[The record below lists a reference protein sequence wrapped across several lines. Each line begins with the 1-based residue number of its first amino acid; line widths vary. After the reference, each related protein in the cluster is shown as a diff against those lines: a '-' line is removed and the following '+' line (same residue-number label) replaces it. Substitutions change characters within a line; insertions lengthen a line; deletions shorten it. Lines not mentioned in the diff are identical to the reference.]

1 MSKDIFFTSLRL
13 GAIQLPN
20 RIVMAPLT
28 RMHAG
33 PNNVPTAMN
42 AEYYAQRS
50 SAGLIISEG
59 VAVSPQAQ
67 GYPSSPG
74 IYTAEQIAGW
84 RVVTDAVHARGG
96 RMFMQI
102 QHCGRNTH
110 SSLLPAGSLPVAPSP
125 IPPNLP
131 GYTKDFKQVPIEIPR
146 ALETAEI
153 PAIVETFQ
161 QAALNAIEAGF
172 DGVEVQG
179 ANSHLIEEFLE
190 NGTNQRTDAYG
201 GSKENRVRFLLDIVK
216 EVAAAIG
223 PDRVGVRLSPFG
235 QYGGI
240 RDSNPLELFT
250 FVIQELD
257 KRHVAYLHLIEAKGS
272 EMGLTDKLHED
283 AVNNAAL
290 FREMFHG
297 PFISAAAYTPD
308 SAAIAIERN
317 HADAIA
323 FGRLFIAN
331 PDLVGRIK
339 ENQPLNAPDRSTFYG
354 GGERGYT
361 DYKTLGE
368 QSLTASI

>member
-1 MSKDIFFTSLRL
+1 MSTDILFTPLRL
-13 GAIQLPN
+13 GAIELPN

-28 RMHAG
+28 RMRAG
-33 PNNVPTAMN
+33 ANNVPTALN

-59 VAVSPQAQ
+59 TAVSTQAQ

-74 IYTAEQIAGW
+74 IYTAEQVAGW
-84 RVVTDAVHARGG
+84 RTVTDAVHARGG
-96 RMFMQI
+96 RMVMQI
-102 QHCGRNTH
+102 EHNGRNSH
-110 SSLLPAGSLPVAPSP
+110 SSLLPDGSLPVAPSS

-131 GYTKDFKQVPIEIPR
+131 GFTKDFRQVPIEVPR

-153 PAIVETFQ
+153 PAIVNTFH

-172 DGVEVQG
+172 DGVEIQG

-190 NGTNQRTDAYG
+190 DGTNQRSDAYG
-201 GSKENRVRFLLDIVK
+201 GSKENRVRFLLEIV
-216 EVAAAIG
+216 EAVSAAVG

-250 FVIQELD
+250 FVIQALD
-257 KRHVAYLHLIEAKGS
+257 KHSISYLHLIEAKGS
-272 EMGLTDKLHED
+272 EMGLTDELHEG
-283 AVNNAAL
+283 AVNNLAL
-290 FREMFHG
+290 FRGVFRG
-297 PFISAAAYTPD
+297 PLLSAAAYTPE
-308 SAAIAIERN
+308 SAAQAIENN

-331 PDLVGRIK
+331 PDLVRRIK
-339 ENQPLNAPDRSTFYG
+339 ENQPLNAYDRSTFYG
-354 GGERGYT
+354 GGEHGYT
-361 DYKTLGE
+361 DYKTLGRG
-368 QSLTASI
+368 S

>member
-1 MSKDIFFTSLRL
+1 MSRDILFTPLRL
-13 GAIQLPN
+13 GSMQLPN

-28 RMHAG
+28 RMRAG
-33 PNNVPTAMN
+33 ANNVPTALN

-74 IYTAEQIAGW
+74 IYSPEQIAGW

-96 RMFMQI
+96 RMVMQI
-102 QHCGRNTH
+102 QHNGRNSH
-110 SSLLPAGSLPVAPSP
+110 SSLVPDASIPVAPSS
-125 IPPNLP
+125 IPSNLSAF
-131 GYTKDFKQVPIEIPR
+131 TREFQQVPIEVPR

-153 PAIVETFQ
+153 PAIVASFR
-161 QAALNAIEAGF
+161 QAAVNAIEAGF
-172 DGVEVQG
+172 DGVELQA

-190 NGTNQRTDAYG
+190 DGTNQRTDDHG
-201 GSKENRVRFLLDIVK
+201 GPKENRARFLFDIVAD
-216 EVAAAIG
+216 VTAAIG
-223 PDRVGVRLSPFG
+223 PDHVGVRLSPFG

-257 KRHVAYLHLIEAKGS
+257 KRRIAYLHLIEAKGS
-272 EMGLTDKLHED
+272 EMGLTDELHED
-283 AVNNAAL
+283 SVNNAAL
-290 FREMFHG
+290 FREMFNG
-297 PFISAAAYTPD
+297 PLLSAAAYTPE
-308 SAAIAIERN
+308 SAALAIEKS

-331 PDLVGRIK
+331 PDLVRRIK
-339 ENQPLNAPDRSTFYG
+339 ENQPLNAYDRSTFYG
-354 GGERGYT
+354 GAEHGYT
-361 DYKTLGE
+361 DYKTLAE
-368 QSLTASI
+368 QSLAATI

>member
-1 MSKDIFFTSLRL
+1 MQAGEKRLKTQRARKAHMSTDTFFTPLRL

-28 RMHAG
+28 RMRSG
-33 PNNVPTAMN
+33 PNNVPTALN

-74 IYTAEQIAGW
+74 IYTPEQIIGW
-84 RVVTDAVHARGG
+84 RGVTDAVHARGG
-96 RMFMQI
+96 RIVMQI

-110 SSLLPAGSLPVAPSP
+110 SSLLPDGSLPVAPSP

-131 GYTKDFKQVPIEIPR
+131 GYTRDFQQVPIEIPR

-153 PAIVETFQ
+153 PAIVGTFR

-172 DGVEVQG
+172 DGVELQG
-179 ANSHLIEEFLE
+179 ANSHLIEEFME
-190 NGTNQRTDAYG
+190 DGTNQRTDAYG
-201 GSKENRVRFLLDIVK
+201 GSKENRVRFLLNIVE
-216 EVAAAIG
+216 EVTAAIG

-240 RDSNPLELFT
+240 RDSSPLELFT
-250 FVIQELD
+250 FVIEQLG
-257 KRHVAYLHLIEAKGS
+257 KRRISYLHLIEAKGS
-272 EMGLTDKLHED
+272 EMGLTDVLHED

-290 FREMFHG
+290 FREVFHG
-297 PFISAAAYTPD
+297 PLLSAAAYTPET
-308 SAAIAIERN
+308 AALAIEKN

-331 PDLVGRIK
+331 PDLVRRIK
-339 ENQPLNAPDRSTFYG
+339 ESKPLNVTWT
-354 GGERGYT
+354 E
-361 DYKTLGE
+361 
-368 QSLTASI
+368 

>member
-1 MSKDIFFTSLRL
+1 MSVATLFTPLRL

-28 RMHAG
+28 RMRAG
-33 PNNVPTAMN
+33 ANNVPTALN

-59 VAVSPQAQ
+59 TAVSAQGQ

-74 IYTAEQIAGW
+74 IYTTEQIAGW
-84 RVVTDAVHARGG
+84 RGVTDAVHARGG
-96 RMFMQI
+96 RIVMQI
-102 QHCGRNTH
+102 QHNGRNSH

-131 GYTKDFKQVPIEIPR
+131 GFTKDFQQVPIEVPR
-146 ALETAEI
+146 ALETEEI
-153 PAIVETFQ
+153 PVIIGTFR
-161 QAALNAIEAGF
+161 QAGLNAIEAGF

-190 NGTNQRTDAYG
+190 DGTNQRTDVYG
-201 GSKENRVRFLLDIVK
+201 GSKEKRVRILLDIVD
-216 EVAAAIG
+216 EVTAAIG

-250 FVIQELD
+250 FVIQELES
-257 KRHVAYLHLIEAKGS
+257 RRISYLHLIEAKGS
-272 EMGLTDKLHED
+272 EMGLTDELNEG
-283 AVNNAAL
+283 AMNNAVL
-290 FREMFHG
+290 FRDLFSG
-297 PFISAAAYTPD
+297 PLLSAAAYTPE
-308 SAAIAIERN
+308 SAASVIEN
-317 HADAIA
+317 NTADAIA

-331 PDLVGRIK
+331 PDLVRRIR
-339 ENQPLNAPDRSTFYG
+339 EGHPLNAYDRSTFYG
-354 GGERGYT
+354 GGEHGYT
-361 DYKTLGE
+361 DYKTIEE
-368 QSLTASI
+368 QSLVVSI

>member
-1 MSKDIFFTSLRL
+1 MMDAATRKGSRMPNDILFLPLRL

-28 RMHAG
+28 RMRAG
-33 PNNVPTAMN
+33 ANNAPTALN

-74 IYTAEQIAGW
+74 IYTPDQIAGW
-84 RVVTDAVHARGG
+84 RGVTDAVHGRGG

-110 SSLLPAGSLPVAPSP
+110 SSLLPIGSLPVAPSP

-131 GYTKDFKQVPIEIPR
+131 GYTKDFQQVAIEVPR
-146 ALETAEI
+146 ALETAEV
-153 PAIVETFQ
+153 PAIVETFR

-190 NGTNQRTDAYG
+190 DGTNQRTDAYG
-201 GSKENRVRFLLDIVK
+201 GAKENRARFLLEIVE

-223 PDRVGVRLSPFG
+223 ADRVGVRLSPFG

-240 RDSNPLELFT
+240 RDSAPLELFT
-250 FVIQELD
+250 FVIKELD
-257 KRHVAYLHLIEAKGS
+257 ERRIGYLHLIEARGS
-272 EMGLTDKLHED
+272 EMGLTDELHED

-290 FREMFHG
+290 FRNLFSG
-297 PFISAAAYTPD
+297 P
-308 SAAIAIERN
+308 
-317 HADAIA
+317 
-323 FGRLFIAN
+323 L
-331 PDLVGRIK
+331 L
-339 ENQPLNAPDRSTFYG
+339 
-354 GGERGYT
+354 
-361 DYKTLGE
+361 
-368 QSLTASI
+368 

>member
-1 MSKDIFFTSLRL
+1 MSIGTLFTPLRL

-28 RMHAG
+28 RMRAG
-33 PNNVPTAMN
+33 ANNVPTALN

-50 SAGLIISEG
+50 AAGLIISEG
-59 VAVSPQAQ
+59 TAVSAQGQ

-74 IYTAEQIAGW
+74 IYTTEQIAGW
-84 RVVTDAVHARGG
+84 RGVTDAVHARGG
-96 RMFMQI
+96 RIIMQI
-102 QHCGRNTH
+102 QHNGRNSH
-110 SSLLPAGSLPVAPSP
+110 SSLLPNGSLPVAPSR

-131 GYTKDFKQVPIEIPR
+131 GFTKDFQQVPIEVPR
-146 ALETAEI
+146 ALETIEI
-153 PAIVETFQ
+153 PAIVGAFR

-172 DGVEVQG
+172 DGVELQG

-190 NGTNQRTDAYG
+190 DGTNQRTDAYG
-201 GSKENRVRFLLDIVK
+201 GSKEKRVQILVDIVD
-216 EVAAAIG
+216 EVTAAIG

-257 KRHVAYLHLIEAKGS
+257 KRRISYLHLIEAKGS
-272 EMGLTDKLHED
+272 EMGLTDELHED
-283 AVNNAAL
+283 AVSNAAL
-290 FREMFHG
+290 FREMFQG
-297 PFISAAAYTPD
+297 PLLSAAAYTPE
-308 SAAIAIERN
+308 SAAQAIEKN
-317 HADAIA
+317 FADAIA

-339 ENQPLNAPDRSTFYG
+339 DSEPLNAYDRSTFYG
-354 GGERGYT
+354 GGEHGYT
-361 DYKTLGE
+361 DYKTLGQ
-368 QSLTASI
+368 QSLSAAI

>member
-1 MSKDIFFTSLRL
+1 MSIDTLFTPLRL

-28 RMHAG
+28 RMRAG
-33 PNNVPTAMN
+33 PQNVPTALN

-59 VAVSPQAQ
+59 TAVSPQAQ

-84 RVVTDAVHARGG
+84 RGVTDAVHARGG
-96 RMFMQI
+96 RIVMQI
-102 QHCGRNTH
+102 EHNGRNSH
-110 SSLLPAGSLPVAPSP
+110 SSLLPDGSLPVAPSS

-131 GYTKDFKQVPIEIPR
+131 GFTKDFQQVPIEIPR

-153 PAIVETFQ
+153 PAIVGTFR

-172 DGVEVQG
+172 DGIELQG

-190 NGTNQRTDAYG
+190 DGTNQRTDAYG
-201 GSKENRVRFLLDIVK
+201 GPKENRIQFLLEIVQ
-216 EVAAAIG
+216 EVTAAIG

-257 KRHVAYLHLIEAKGS
+257 KRRIAYLHLIEAKGS
-272 EMGLTDKLHED
+272 EMGLTDELHEN
-283 AVNNAAL
+283 AVNNLAL
-290 FREMFHG
+290 FRGVFNG
-297 PFISAAAYTPD
+297 PLISAAAYTPE
-308 SAAIAIERN
+308 SAVLAIENN

-331 PDLVGRIK
+331 PDLVRRIK
-339 ENQPLNAPDRSTFYG
+339 ESQPLNAYDRSTFYG
-354 GGERGYT
+354 GAERGYT
-361 DYKTLGE
+361 DYKSLGK
-368 QSLTASI
+368 AS

>member
-1 MSKDIFFTSLRL
+1 MSKDIFFTPLRL
-13 GAIQLPN
+13 GTIQLPN

-28 RMHAG
+28 RMRAG
-33 PNNVPTAMN
+33 TGNVPTALN

-84 RVVTDAVHARGG
+84 RGVTDAVHAGGG
-96 RMFMQI
+96 RMVMQI

-131 GYTKDFKQVPIEIPR
+131 GYTKDFKQVPIEVPR

-153 PAIVETFQ
+153 AEIVGTFR

-172 DGVEVQG
+172 DGVELQG

-190 NGTNQRTDAYG
+190 DGTNQRTDAYG
-201 GSKENRVRFLLDIVK
+201 GSKENRVRFLLDIV
-216 EVAAAIG
+216 EQVTVAIG

-250 FVIQELD
+250 FAIGELD
-257 KRHVAYLHLIEAKGS
+257 TRRIAYLHLIEAKGS
-272 EMGLTDKLHED
+272 EMGLTDDLHED

-290 FREMFHG
+290 FRDLFHG
-297 PFISAAAYTPD
+297 SLVSAAAYTPE
-308 SAAIAIERN
+308 SAALAIEKN

-331 PDLVGRIK
+331 PDLVNRIK
-339 ENQPLNAPDRSTFYG
+339 ESQPLNPYDRSTFYG
-354 GGERGYT
+354 GGEHGYT
-361 DYKTLGE
+361 DYKTFGE
-368 QSLTASI
+368 QSLAASI

>member
-1 MSKDIFFTSLRL
+1 MSKDIFFTPLRL

-28 RMHAG
+28 RMRAG
-33 PNNVPTAMN
+33 TGNVPTALN

-59 VAVSPQAQ
+59 VAISPQAQ

-74 IYTAEQIAGW
+74 IYTVEQIAGW
-84 RVVTDAVHARGG
+84 RGVTDAVHVAGG

-110 SSLLPAGSLPVAPSP
+110 SSLLPIGSLPVAPSP
-125 IPPNLP
+125 IPSNLS
-131 GYTKDFKQVPIEIPR
+131 GYTNDFKQVPIEVPR

-153 PAIVETFQ
+153 PAIVETFR
-161 QAALNAIEAGF
+161 QAAFNAIEAGF

-179 ANSHLIEEFLE
+179 ANSHLVEEFLE
-190 NGTNQRTDAYG
+190 DGTNQRTDAYG
-201 GSKENRVRFLLDIVK
+201 GSKENRVRFLLDIIK
-216 EVAAAIG
+216 EVVAAIG

-240 RDSNPLELFT
+240 RDTNPLGLFT

-257 KRHVAYLHLIEAKGS
+257 KHHIAYLHLIEAKGS
-272 EMGLTDKLHED
+272 EMGLTDELHED

-290 FREMFHG
+290 FREMFNG
-297 PFISAAAYTPD
+297 PFLSAAAYTPE

-331 PDLVGRIK
+331 PDLVRRIK
-339 ENQPLNAPDRSTFYG
+339 ESQPMNAPDRSTFYG
-354 GGERGYT
+354 GGEHGYT

-368 QSLTASI
+368 QALTASI